1 MTLVRWQPG
10 TPIRGVDRPP
20 LPEQPTEGDPGA
32 AFRKR
37 ILKCPLVSL
46 PNLPRSPANVLRQIV
61 KPCLHETASRAPQD
75 RFPLPTVQPLG
86 LPQIR
91 FDPGEVSPDCG
102 PGVLQPF
109 DVHDRT
115 PFPAPLQR
123 LERIVLVGF
132 VFAGAADPGG
142 FLGRLG
148 SAIGAGFTS

>member
-1 MTLVRWQPG
+1 MFLSCS
-10 TPIRGVDRPP
+10 RPH
-20 LPEQPTEGDPGA
+20 LPC
-32 AFRKR
+32 
-37 ILKCPLVSL
+37 LL
-46 PNLPRSPANVLRQIV
+46 ANFLCQIV
-61 KPCLHETASRAPQD
+61 KPRVHELASRAPQD
-75 RFPLPTVQPLG
+75 CFPLPAVQPAG

-91 FDPGEVSPDCG
+91 FQASKTAPDSR
-102 PGVLQPF
+102 PRVLQSF

-115 PFPAPLQR
+115 FLSAVVHR